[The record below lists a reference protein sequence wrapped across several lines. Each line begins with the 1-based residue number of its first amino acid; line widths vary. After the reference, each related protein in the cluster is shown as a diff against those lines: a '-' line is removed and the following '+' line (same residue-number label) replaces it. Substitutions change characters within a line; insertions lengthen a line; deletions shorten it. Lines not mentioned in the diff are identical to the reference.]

1 MKTLE
6 VGTRINLKN
15 VLFATDF
22 APSSN
27 AALPYAISFA
37 RRSRT
42 ALHAAHVLPTGAD
55 LVFMSPEAWPV
66 ALEEE
71 KRWVEGCTEQLG
83 EKLQGVPYDVLTPK
97 GKIPN
102 SVASIIEEK
111 KIDSLVLG
119 THGRT
124 GLRKL
129 FVGSIAEEVFRGS
142 SCAVLTVGPKVSS
155 EESDQIQ
162 FRHIL
167 FATDF
172 SDDSLGALPHAVS
185 LAEEDHARLSLL
197 YVVGQ
202 PATAVLEP
210 DELKANFTRRLEE
223 LAKPEDYQRCGL
235 EYLVEFTP
243 LFEPA
248 GEKIVELARV
258 HGADLIVLG
267 VRPAHRAVSAV
278 THLAHTTAQHIVAH
292 ATCPVLTVRGLSAA
306 REALAM

>member
-6 VGTRINLKN
+6 LGTRINLKN

-22 APSSN
+22 APCSN
-27 AALPYAISFA
+27 AALHYAISFA
-37 RRSRT
+37 RRSGT
-42 ALHAAHVLPTGAD
+42 SLHIAHVLPTGAD
-55 LVFMSPEAWPV
+55 LVFTSPEAWPV

-71 KRWVEGCTEQLG
+71 KRWVEGCTERLG
-83 EKLQGVPYDVLTPK
+83 KQLQGLPHDVVTPK

-102 SVASIIEEK
+102 AVASIIEEK
-111 KIDSLVLG
+111 KIDLLVLG

-142 SCAVLTVGPKVSS
+142 PCAVLTVGPKVSS
-155 EESDQIQ
+155 EESDEIQ

-172 SDDSLGALPHAVS
+172 SDDSLAALPHAIS
-185 LAEEDHARLSLL
+185 LAEEDQARLSLL

-202 PATAVLEP
+202 PVTAVLHPE
-210 DELKANFTRRLEE
+210 ELKASFTRRLEE
-223 LAKPEDYQRCGL
+223 LVKLEDYPRCRP

-267 VRPAHRAVSAV
+267 VRPAHRAGAV
-278 THLAHTTAQHIVAH
+278 THLVHTTAQHIVAY
-292 ATCPVLTVRGLSAA
+292 ATCPVLTVRG
-306 REALAM
+306 

>member
-1 MKTLE
+1 MKTLD
-6 VGTRINLKN
+6 VSARISLKN

-22 APSSN
+22 APCSS

-37 RRSRT
+37 RRSGT
-42 ALHAAHVLPTGAD
+42 TLHVAHILPTGAD

-71 KRWVEGCTEQLG
+71 KRWVEECTEQLG
-83 EKLQGVPYDVLTPK
+83 KQLQGLPHDVVTPK

-102 SVASIIEEK
+102 AVARIIEEE
-111 KIDSLVLG
+111 KIDLLVLG

-142 SCAVLTVGPKVSS
+142 PCAVLTVGPKVSL

-172 SDDSLGALPHAVS
+172 SDDSLAALPYAIS

-202 PATAVLEP
+202 PATAVLRS
-210 DELKANFTRRLEE
+210 DELKANLTRRLEE
-223 LAKPEDYQRCGL
+223 LAKPEDYPRCRPD
-235 EYLVEFTP
+235 YLVEFTP

-248 GEKIVELARV
+248 GEKIVEVARV
-258 HGADLIVLG
+258 HGADLVVLG
-267 VRPAHRAVSAV
+267 VHPTHGAVSTV
-278 THLAHTTAQHIVAH
+278 THLVHTTAQHIVAH
-292 ATCPVLTVRGLSAA
+292 ATCPVLTVRG
-306 REALAM
+306 